1 MDATISATIPQR
13 KIISNGMIAM
23 VFFIA
28 AEAMFFAGLISAYIV
43 NRSVADAMPVIQQP
57 RLPIEITAINSLILI
72 LSFVTLFLFSK
83 KYKTESKSFFLLYI
97 TIIFGAV
104 FIGVQGIE
112 WVNLLHFGF
121 STSSSIYGAFF
132 YTIIGA
138 HAVHVIA
145 GLIILLYLSLSLK
158 KDKSLESVKNKIA
171 ICSLYW
177 YFVVS
182 VWPILY
188 VLVYLT

>member
-1 MDATISATIPQR
+1 
-13 KIISNGMIAM
+13 
-23 VFFIA
+23 
-28 AEAMFFAGLISAYIV
+28 
-43 NRSVADAMPVIQQP
+43 
-57 RLPIEITAINSLILI
+57 LI